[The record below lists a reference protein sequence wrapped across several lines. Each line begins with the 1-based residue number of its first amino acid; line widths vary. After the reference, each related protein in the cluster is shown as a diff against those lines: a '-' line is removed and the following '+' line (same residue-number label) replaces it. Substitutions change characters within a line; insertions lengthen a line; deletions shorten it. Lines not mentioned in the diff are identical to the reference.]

1 MFEITFEA
9 NQTFGLTASEI
20 GQTKAKLVRPKTYFY
35 QSTGY
40 NYEKSISI
48 HKLGCL
54 TDFET
59 SQTEVT
65 LASHCLTDWPY
76 FEHCSITGI

>member
-1 MFEITFEA
+1 MTGSLPVAVFEITFEA

-48 HKLGCL
+48 HKLGVRQ
-54 TDFET
+54 F
-59 SQTEVT
+59 V
-65 LASHCLTDWPY
+65 
-76 FEHCSITGI
+76 